1 MTSHENVLVDGIH
14 GMVFGKLGEIPAT
27 YPQSKKLDGGFIF
40 FYFQP
45 YLEKIPIL
53 TSILRWVETTN

>member
-1 MTSHENVLVDGIH
+1 MMQDFFYDESWNVLVDGIH

-40 FYFQP
+40 LLFSALPGEDSHFD
-45 YLEKIPIL
+45 
-53 TSILRWVETTN
+53 